1 MKADLHCHTKYSD
14 GDLTPIELATFA
26 KEKGVDII
34 AITDH
39 DTIKVLDR
47 EVNASTIP
55 ILKGVE
61 LSTYHNNECI
71 HLLGYFKNNEVS
83 IEIKEFLQ
91 TFEGKRKNR
100 ISKIIEKLKIHYN
113 LIIDYDSVEKFAD
126 GVIGRVHVYK
136 ALEEKYGIT
145 RKDAFDKYI
154 GDNQLGYVPME
165 ELTLKDAI
173 DILHKN
179 NAIAVL
185 AHPINIKKTKIEDII
200 TLGIDGIEV
209 YYPTHSLEDEKY
221 YLSLVEKYNLLITGG
236 SDFHSEKRQDVKTDI
251 GHSTIKDT
259 NIDILLK
266 KLNIEVGKEN
276 DREQVG

>member
-14 GDLTPIELATFA
+14 GDLTPIELSMRA
-26 KEKGVDII
+26 KQKGVDII
-34 AITDH
+34 AVTDH
-39 DTIKVLDR
+39 DTVKVLDS
-47 EVNASTIP
+47 EIKDCHIP

-61 LSTYHNNECI
+61 LSTYHNSECI

-83 IEIKEFLQ
+83 IEIKKL
-91 TFEGKRKNR
+91 FETYEEKRKNR
-100 ISKIIEKLKIHYN
+100 IIKIIEKLNKHYN
-113 LIIDYDSVEKFAD
+113 LIIDYDSVKKFAD

-145 RKDAFDKYI
+145 RQDAFDKYI
-154 GDNQLGYVPME
+154 GDNQLAYVPME
-165 ELTLKDAI
+165 ELTLKEAI
-173 DILHKN
+173 DVLHKN

-185 AHPINIKKTKIEDII
+185 AHPINIKKTKVEDLIK
-200 TLGIDGIEV
+200 LGIDGIEV
-209 YYPTHSLEDEKY
+209 YYPTHSLEDKNY

-236 SDFHSEKRQDVKTDI
+236 SDFHSEKRQDIKTDI

-266 KLNIEVGKEN
+266 KLNIEVGIKN
-276 DREQVG
+276 DR

>member
-14 GDLTPIELATFA
+14 GDLTPIELSMRA
-26 KEKGVDII
+26 KQKGVDII
-34 AITDH
+34 AVTDH
-39 DTIKVLDR
+39 DTVKVLDS
-47 EVNASTIP
+47 EIKDCHIP

-61 LSTYHNNECI
+61 LSTYHNSECI

-83 IEIKEFLQ
+83 IEIKKL
-91 TFEGKRKNR
+91 FETYEEKRKNR
-100 ISKIIEKLKIHYN
+100 IIKIIEKLNKHYN
-113 LIIDYDSVEKFAD
+113 LIIDYDSVKKFAD

-145 RKDAFDKYI
+145 RQDAFDKYI
-154 GDNQLGYVPME
+154 GDNQLAYVSME
-165 ELTLKDAI
+165 ELTLKEAI
-173 DILHKN
+173 DVLHKN

-185 AHPINIKKTKIEDII
+185 AHPINIKKTKVEDLIK
-200 TLGIDGIEV
+200 LGIDGIEV
-209 YYPTHSLEDEKY
+209 YYPTHSLEDKNY

-236 SDFHSEKRQDVKTDI
+236 SDFHSEKRQDIKTDI

-266 KLNIEVGKEN
+266 KLNIEVGIKN
-276 DREQVG
+276 DR

>member
-14 GDLTPIELATFA
+14 GDLTPIELSMRA
-26 KEKGVDII
+26 KQKGVDII
-34 AITDH
+34 AVTDH
-39 DTIKVLDR
+39 DTVKVLDS
-47 EVNASTIP
+47 EIKDCHIP

-61 LSTYHNNECI
+61 LSTYHNSECI

-83 IEIKEFLQ
+83 IEIKKL
-91 TFEGKRKNR
+91 FETYEEKRKNR
-100 ISKIIEKLKIHYN
+100 IIKIIEKLNKHYN
-113 LIIDYDSVEKFAD
+113 LIIDYDSVKKFAD

-145 RKDAFDKYI
+145 RQDAFDKYI
-154 GDNQLGYVPME
+154 GDNQLAYVPMK
-165 ELTLKDAI
+165 ELTLKEAI
-173 DILHKN
+173 DVLHKN

-185 AHPINIKKTKIEDII
+185 AHPINIKKTKVEDLIK
-200 TLGIDGIEV
+200 LGIDGIEV
-209 YYPTHSLEDEKY
+209 YYPTHSLEDKNY

-236 SDFHSEKRQDVKTDI
+236 SDFHSEKRQDIKTDI

-266 KLNIEVGKEN
+266 KLNIEVGIKN
-276 DREQVG
+276 DR